1 MNYKVKFVIID
12 ITSHLSIV
20 NTLTFCKNNSYKMS
34 TLTQI
39 NQLLMEK
46 SEYTRI
52 VSQIQIDNARIY
64 IQSRLKEIDIQLE
77 KFNSNYVNYVNLMN
91 FLFDNEISEI
101 KNSSLTLYKPKI
113 ALTYAPPQVG
123 KTNAIIEIVKD
134 CVMKN
139 ISVVISSDNK
149 KDQMCQL
156 FSRLIKA
163 LQDQYENIFE
173 YCFITTIDNKNFD
186 TLVDEMRTHK
196 SFVICCLDNKS
207 QIQKVHEKINA
218 IHEINSMSNLCL
230 IHDEADVITKARNIT
245 EVMASQPESH
255 KKWIELTDNLYNKGI
270 SMKRVFVTATPENV
284 VYLHKPGYVWELPIP
299 HNYVSYKDFEFT
311 ELNSFDTHNITRI
324 LSREVKR
331 RKDEG
336 GIILYCV
343 ERNKDETN
351 EEDDRSNQT
360 QVFVSCMNNL
370 KKTGLDVVSSYN
382 SNGFKLAF
390 RLQKHKTL
398 FVNKMEERNIQYS
411 TSEDGSFTIK
421 KNELAICEFYG
432 YLQQCDCKVI
442 LTIGKDL
449 ISRGISFVSNYLDN
463 PLTATTMIYKPGQQ
477 LSQVAL
483 TQAIGRLNGTAQPS
497 LKRRLYT
504 TDDVYSNYTTF
515 MRNQKEIMSAI
526 KSNGNKVDTDL
537 IGEIALWKSSRSVDR
552 KTLKLEQDMVFW
564 EETESDTEDDGGYV
578 SDEHQI
584 DGVKLAKLNQWI
596 HSETLVGRMINYLYT
611 QDKPISIEEFKND
624 VDYTES
630 TNKFISNIA
639 NGCGSKTRNGK
650 LWCYKNDTVELNSN
664 IRAYIDS
671 L

>member
-1 MNYKVKFVIID
+1 
-12 ITSHLSIV
+12 
-20 NTLTFCKNNSYKMS
+20 MS

-39 NQLLMEK
+39 NQLIQEK
-46 SEYTRI
+46 TDLTKAVISLPVGDARLYLEARI
-52 VSQIQIDNARIY
+52 NEIDQLLLKFNNDNADY
-64 IQSRLKEIDIQLE
+64 IRLMD
-77 KFNSNYVNYVNLMN
+77 
-91 FLFDNEISEI
+91 FLFTDEVFEV
-101 KNSSLTLYKPKI
+101 KNTTLALYKPQI

-123 KTNAIIEIVKD
+123 KTNAMIEIIKE

-156 FSRLIKA
+156 FNRLIKA
-163 LQDQYENIFE
+163 VETNYETIFE
-173 YCFITTIDNKNFD
+173 HCFITTVDNKNFD

-218 IHEINSMSNLCL
+218 IHEINPMSGLCL

-245 EVMASQPESH
+245 EVKASQPESH

-299 HNYVSYKDFEFT
+299 DTYVSYKDFEFT
-311 ELNSFDTHNITRI
+311 ELNAFDTHNITRI

-331 RKDEG
+331 RKEEG

-351 EEDDRSNQT
+351 EEDERSNQT
-360 QVFVSCMNNL
+360 QVFVSCMNNI

-382 SNGFKLAF
+382 SNGFKLAL
-390 RLQKHKTL
+390 RLQKYKTL

-432 YLQQCDCKVI
+432 YLQQCGCKVI

-449 ISRGISFVSNYLDN
+449 ISRGISFVSNCSEN

-483 TQAIGRLNGTAQPS
+483 TQAIGRLNGTAQPM

-504 TDDVYSNYTTF
+504 TDDVYSNYTIF
-515 MRNQKEIMSAI
+515 MRNQKEIMTSI
-526 KSNGNKVDTDL
+526 RTNGNKVDSDL

-564 EETESDTEDDGGYV
+564 EDSESGNEDDDGYV
-578 SDEHQI
+578 SDEDKLKNMI
-584 DGVKLAKLNQWI
+584 DKWWGSDSIIGKILSHIYKKENGILEAELKFFVESIGSRNPDQMVFHLTRKTKNYN
-596 HSETLVGRMINYLYT
+596 LVFTKKRDMINLT
-611 QDKPISIEEFKND
+611 ND
-624 VDYTES
+624 S
-630 TNKFISNIA
+630 RS
-639 NGCGSKTRNGK
+639 
-650 LWCYKNDTVELNSN
+650 
-664 IRAYIDS
+664 YIT
-671 L
+671 LINV